1 MDCGVKQVLPTAS
14 QSASVGVVALMN
26 WKSLTVG
33 CGIGYAA
40 LALPDPVNE
49 PATTAKPPT
58 VTASATALSNLRF
71 MVSPLTVFSD
81 RRGYAALLGD

>member
-33 CGIGYAA
+33 CGTGYAA

-49 PATTAKPPT
+49 PATTDKPPT
-58 VTASATALSNLRF
+58 VTASAAALSSLRF

-81 RRGYAALLGD
+81 SPRYAALLGD